1 MKGDCRPSQNALD
14 LVWLNPDEAQSLKVS
29 DEMTGGQAKLLKLA
43 LAHMGVI
50 E

>member
-1 MKGDCRPSQNALD
+1 
-14 LVWLNPDEAQSLKVS
+14 LNPDEAQSKKVL